1 MIRHRSGASTRFFRF
16 NWTRHGRIPIEV
28 VYEAYTTAD
37 GQTYRR
43 ARRYRFLLEGRSPM
57 HFTYGLWGTATRRS
71 PLLQDL
77 NLNTGMPAGTFE
89 EIERLPRLSD
99 SGDLPM
105 GRILPRGE
113 FG

>member
-1 MIRHRSGASTRFFRF
+1 MIRHKSGAITRFFRF

-28 VYEAYTTAD
+28 VYETYTTAD

-57 HFTYGLWGTATRRS
+57 HFTYGLWRV
-71 PLLQDL
+71 
-77 NLNTGMPAGTFE
+77 GTFE